1 MKHGSLFTGIGGF
14 DHGFEKAGMSTTV
27 QVELNKNSR
36 KVLAEHWPD
45 TPRGEDIKD
54 AQGSD
59 LGRPDVISA
68 GFPCKDLIV
77 RKTGGRQGLAGK
89 DSVLYFE
96 FHRLVAEYLR
106 LVDATGAR
114 WAVLENTDGLLT
126 SNGGR
131 DLAAVVLGLEN
142 LGYGWAYRVVNSANL
157 GSAQRRKRIIIVSH
171 RGGDSRPAW
180 EVLADRPTSAGPA
193 GAGDE
198 PRERQRPGLRPG
210 AAEGVRVF
218 RRRANA
224 RGKASEGAYHAYE
237 AASFYNVIA
246 SSDGPTPTMQKHLVL
261 QHGRL
266 RGLTSIEAERLQ
278 GFPDDWTAAAPYSAR
293 WTSLGDAMHVDMAH
307 WLGRRLMHVNSAVP
321 MLTTP
326 LTAQRRSRSLVPA

>member
-1 MKHGSLFTGIGGF
+1 MLHASLFSGIGGF
-14 DHGFEKAGMSTTV
+14 DRGFEKAGMTTTV

-45 TPRGEDIKD
+45 TPRGEDIRD

-59 LGRPDVISA
+59 LGRPAVISA
-68 GFPCKDLIV
+68 GFPCKNLIK
-77 RKTGGRQGLAGK
+77 RKTGGREGLAGK

-96 FHRLVAEYLR
+96 YHRLVREYLR
-106 LVDATGAR
+106 LVDDTGAR
-114 WAVLENTDGLLT
+114 WAVLENTDGLLD

-142 LGYGWAYRVVNSANL
+142 LGYGWAYRVVNSADL
-157 GSAQRRKRIIIVSH
+157 GSAQRRKRIIIVGH

-180 EVLADRPTSAGPA
+180 EVLADRDAGTGPDA
-193 GAGDE
+193 ARRQQAE
-198 PRERQRPGLRPG
+198 RERRGLRPG
-210 AAEGVRVF
+210 AAEGVQVF

-224 RGKASEGAYHAYE
+224 RGTAESGAYHAYE
-237 AASFYNVIA
+237 KATFYNVIA

-266 RGLTSIEAERLQ
+266 RGLTPIEAERLQ
-278 GFPDDWTAAAPYSAR
+278 GFPDDWTAVAPHSAR

-307 WLGRRLMHVNSAVP
+307 WLGRRLMHVNSTVP
-321 MLTTP
+321 LLTTP
-326 LTAQRRSRSLVPA
+326 LTTGRQLVSA